1 MIFNNP
7 PDILKFY
14 INTYVEPGDICVDA
28 TVGNG
33 HDTKSLLDRIG
44 EKGKIYGFDIQNDAL
59 INTRKMIGTP
69 SNVRLILDSHANID
83 KYISDKIRCAV
94 FNLGYLPGGD
104 HSIAT
109 NSKSSIEAIGKCIQL
124 LDDHGFIAVTIYHGG
139 DTGFSECNDVLEYLK
154 TIDYRKFG
162 VTLYEFH
169 NRPNNP
175 PIFAVIEK
183 R

>member
-7 PDILKFY
+7 PDILQFY
-14 INTYVEPGDICVDA
+14 INSYVRPGDTAVDA
-28 TVGNG
+28 TLGNG
-33 HDTKSLLDRIG
+33 HDTKSLLEAVG
-44 EKGKIYGFDIQNDAL
+44 ESGKVYGFDIQKDAIDSTRSL
-59 INTRKMIGTP
+59 IRNAA
-69 SNVRLILDSHANID
+69 NAHLILDSHTEVD
-83 KYISDKIRCAV
+83 KYVACKIRCAV

-109 NSKSSIEAIGKCIQL
+109 KPDSSVEAIGKCIDL
-124 LDDHGFIAVTIYHGG
+124 LDDTGFIAVTIYHGG
-139 DTGFSECNDVLEYLK
+139 DTGFKERDNVLEYLK
-154 TIDYRKFG
+154 TLNCRKYG
-162 VTLYEFH
+162 VTVYSFH